1 MKLFKFLLLAALLTS
16 VSCSKSSK
24 QDDATADSGEVTS
37 SDADFIVDAEDEE
50 LILEDEPLIASEE
63 GGAASDP
70 IILDESVASADVAM
84 TDEEGSYTVK
94 RGETLM
100 MAAFNIYGD
109 YRKWKDLRDLNGMSS
124 SVVNEGA
131 VIRYK
136 KPASEFV
143 WNPEGLPYLIKNG
156 DSLVSISNDKY
167 GTTNKWKLIYNN
179 NRPLIKD
186 PNLIFAGFTLYY
198 IPERD
203 IASE

>member
-1 MKLFKFLLLAALLTS
+1 MKITKLLLLVGLLAI

-24 QDDATADSGEVTS
+24 TKDDMETAADVADMA
-37 SDADFIVDAEDEE
+37 SDADFIVDSEDEE
-50 LILEDEPLIASEE
+50 LEVEDEGLASSDEE
-63 GGAASDP
+63 P
-70 IILDESVASADVAM
+70 MIMDESVASADVEM
-84 TDEEGSYTVK
+84 SDDEGSYTVK
-94 RGETLM
+94 SGETLM
-100 MAAFNIYGD
+100 MVAFNIYGD
-109 YRKWKDLRDLNGMSS
+109 YRMWGKLRDLNGLSGG
-124 SVVNEGA
+124 SVAKGT

-136 KPASEFV
+136 KPAQEFV

-167 GTTNKWKLIYNN
+167 GTANKWKLIYNN

-203 IASE
+203 VASE

>member
-1 MKLFKFLLLAALLTS
+1 MKLTKILLLIGLLAV

-24 QDDATADSGEVTS
+24 KQDDLENAADVVDMA
-37 SDADFIVDAEDEE
+37 SDADFIVDSEDEE
-50 LILEDEPLIASEE
+50 LIVEDNGI
-63 GGAASDP
+63 AASDSSEP
-70 IILDESVASADVAM
+70 IIMDESVASTNVVMSED
-84 TDEEGSYTVK
+84 EGSYTVK

-100 MAAFNIYGD
+100 MIAFNLYGD
-109 YRKWKDLRDLNGMSS
+109 YRLWKRLGDLNGLSGS
-124 SVVNEGA
+124 SVSEGA

-136 KPASEFV
+136 KPAQEFI

-156 DSLVSISNDKY
+156 DSLVTISNDKY
-167 GTTNKWKLIYNN
+167 GTANKWKLIYNN

-203 IASE
+203 VASE

>member
-1 MKLFKFLLLAALLTS
+1 MKLLKFLMLAALLAT

-24 QDDATADSGEVTS
+24 KDDATADNGEMMS

-50 LILEDEPLIASEE
+50 LVLEDKPLVASEGDVE
-63 GGAASDP
+63 P
-70 IILDESVASADVAM
+70 VILDESMASSDIEM
-84 TDEEGSYTVK
+84 TDEESSYTVK
-94 RGETLM
+94 KGETLM

-109 YRKWKDLRDLNGMSS
+109 YRKWKTLSDLNGLSGS
-124 SVVNEGA
+124 RVSEGA
-131 VIRYK
+131 VLRYK
-136 KPASEFV
+136 KPASEFI
-143 WNPEGLPYLIKNG
+143 WNPEGLPYLIKGG

-167 GTTNKWKLIYNN
+167 GTANKWKLIYNN